1 MREIASRYPVTYK
14 KVGKKVEALGYDL
27 TVEPKP
33 YEIETMMLAILAAM
47 PPHVIPY
54 GSMGDNTP
62 WGEIDWRPFIADL
75 RRAAFSH
82 SVLEDEAF
90 RLKQEAK

>member
-1 MREIASRYPVTYK
+1 MREIASRYPITYR

-27 TVEPKP
+27 TAEPKP
-33 YEIETMMLAILAAM
+33 HEIETMMLAILAAM

-62 WGEIDWRPFIADL
+62 WGEIDWREFIADL
-75 RRAAFSH
+75 SADAYRAAAA
-82 SVLEDEAF
+82 EDRAS
-90 RLKQEAK
+90 RGIK